1 MAARSIWT
9 VTLSR
14 TAKAV
19 VAVGLVLG
27 LFLYLVLLDLGVN
40 AGRIHYGVSVGGFD
54 IGGLTETEAV
64 EELAE
69 RGLELREA
77 PVILTYE
84 GFDCRFMPAELG
96 WTPQQA
102 ETAEL
107 ALDVGRADAPF
118 GALADRWRAWFGG
131 VDIDW
136 PDKPRR
142 GAMSEL
148 IDECERQAEG
158 LGLELDRFK
167 LRKRI
172 RRAIVTWPRR
182 PFVIP
187 IVEA

>member
-1 MAARSIWT
+1 M
-9 VTLSR
+9 TLSR

-27 LFLYLVLLDLGVN
+27 LFVYLLLLDLGVN

-54 IGGLTETEAV
+54 LGGLTMTEAV

-69 RGLELREA
+69 RGQELREA

-84 GFDCRFMPAELG
+84 GFDCRFTPAELG
-96 WTPQQA
+96 WAPLQA

-107 ALDVGRADAPF
+107 ALDVGRAAAPF
-118 GALADRWRAWFGG
+118 GALADRLRAWFGG
-131 VDIDW
+131 VDLEW

-142 GAMSEL
+142 KAMREL

-158 LGLELDRFK
+158 LGLVLDRFK

-172 RRAIVTWPRR
+172 RRAIVTWPRH

-187 IVEA
+187 IEQA